1 MKKKEQQQARHIW
14 NTLGLPQLQKHK
26 SKSKLM
32 KIWEEKDGKK
42 QSEVVQFDRGGKH
55 FLR

>member
-1 MKKKEQQQARHIW
+1 MKKRTTTTSKAHLKYARSSAAPEAQVEIE
-14 NTLGLPQLQKHK
+14 TDED
-26 SKSKLM
+26 M
-32 KIWEEKDGKK
+32 RRERGKK